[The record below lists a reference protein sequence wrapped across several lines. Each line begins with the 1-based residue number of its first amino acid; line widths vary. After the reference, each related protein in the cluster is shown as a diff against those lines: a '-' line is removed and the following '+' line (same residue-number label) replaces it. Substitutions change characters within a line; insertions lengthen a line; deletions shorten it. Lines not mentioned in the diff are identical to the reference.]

1 MTLSSSS
8 MWKRRSLIPG
18 SGSIV
23 NKLPFRSY
31 SSGRVVMHSGQYSAW
46 VWHSVWPA
54 PVEHSGSGPQTMPPH
69 SPPLFLSLCFLAIQ
83 TFSDLLQKWLWP
95 FRVILCCCVLPGRV
109 VVAVAAWCL
118 WALKDIQNNHKSGG
132 IKQAP
137 GLSPCPLQPSATAAY
152 YTEDLIACKHLKK
165 DESTSFLQRISQ
177 YFFLSC
183 LLWWLSG
190 FHRRRTSTG
199 NLINNKCFFYN
210 TIFSKLKTLFCLNSR
225 TLTTCTRFRWIS
237 NSI

>member
-1 MTLSSSS
+1 MTFSSSS
-8 MWKRRSLIPG
+8 TWESRSLIPG

-31 SSGRVVMHSGQYSAW
+31 SSRRVVMHSGQYSAW

-54 PVEHSGSGPQTMPPH
+54 PVEHSGSGPRTMPPH

-109 VVAVAAWCL
+109 VVAVAGWCL
-118 WALKDIQNNHKSGG
+118 WALKDIQNNHKSGR

-137 GLSPCPLQPSATAAY
+137 GLTPSPRPALSN
-152 YTEDLIACKHLKK
+152 
-165 DESTSFLQRISQ
+165 
-177 YFFLSC
+177 SC
-183 LLWWLSG
+183 LLYGG
-190 FHRRRTSTG
+190 FD
-199 NLINNKCFFYN
+199 CM
-210 TIFSKLKTLFCLNSR
+210 
-225 TLTTCTRFRWIS
+225 
-237 NSI
+237 